1 MSADPNKVIQKVKL
15 EFLRPG
21 PPHNQLLSPLTPYIA
36 LCGED
41 GPVTVQMPFEH
52 RHLLMRLR
60 RLRYESDKDPA
71 KDEQRQAEVRDMGEA
86 IGRMLGQIPALLS
99 ELGNTSGGVGKM
111 VHLRLS
117 LSAFELGLI
126 PFELAIGTDGF
137 PGSGSPL
144 FLQSRTPISITRE
157 IRRGRPLP
165 IEWNRAPR
173 ILFAFAEPDGLYV
186 PAQAH
191 LQALR
196 SAIDPWVK
204 IRSPGMA
211 KERVEDVKK
220 ILTVLPNATLKQI
233 REACAETEYTHV
245 HILAHGAPIESSGDK
260 HYGVALCSDLDPS
273 KGDIIDGERLAI
285 ALTARDSSG
294 NTKFCPTLVTLATC
308 DSGNIESVLTPGGSI
323 AHELHAAGIPWVIA
337 SQFPLW
343 MRASAIAAEVLY
355 RRLLSGDDPR
365 WVIYELRQRLRTD
378 APSTH
383 DWASIVAYATVPSD
397 FENQVAIFRDKQ
409 IRRRL
414 EVKYDRIDEL
424 VGANADIALP
434 LESAFTVNSIEREKE
449 ITALCKSIR
458 SELKTWCKEPEAAYS
473 PKIKAERLGMSAAS
487 EKRIGIA
494 FSLLAHNQA
503 TDSEQT
509 QKWMRASQQA
519 YEASR
524 EFYREALEVEPH
536 NHWVMTQYLSISA
549 IPALADKPTFEAL
562 PKNYGQWWTA
572 ARQIT
577 EWKLNKATAANRA
590 WALGTLAELT
600 LLGIAYDVQNF
611 DPIQAKKDIVRYCN
625 EIRALLGPDEFPLFS
640 TQRQFRRYIK
650 YWEREEWKDLAL
662 TALKT
667 LGDPSPQGTRING

>member
-1 MSADPNKVIQKVKL
+1 MSIDPSKAIQQFKL

-52 RHLLMRLR
+52 RQLLMRLR

-86 IGRMLGQIPALLS
+86 IGRVLGQIPALLS
-99 ELGNTSGGVGKM
+99 ELGNAAMEAGKL

-126 PFELAIGTDGF
+126 PFELAVGTDGF

-144 FLQSRTPISITRE
+144 FLQTRTPIAITRE

-165 IEWNRAPR
+165 VDWNRPPR

-196 SAIDPWVK
+196 SAIEPWVK
-204 IRSPGMA
+204 IRNPGMTQ
-211 KERVEDVKK
+211 ERVEDVKK
-220 ILTVLPNATLKQI
+220 ILTILPNATLKQI
-233 REACAETEYTHV
+233 REACAKTEYTHV
-245 HILAHGAPIESSGDK
+245 HILAHGAPLESSGDK
-260 HYGVALCSDLDPS
+260 RYGVALCNDLDQG
-273 KGDIIDGERLAI
+273 KDIIDGERLAI

-308 DSGNIESVLTPGGSI
+308 DSGNIESMLTPGGSI
-323 AHELHAAGIPWVIA
+323 AHELHATGIPWVIA

-355 RRLLSGDDPR
+355 RRLLDGNDPR

-378 APSTH
+378 ASGTH
-383 DWASIVAYATVPSD
+383 DWASIVAYATVPLN
-397 FENQVAIFRDKQ
+397 FEDQVNAFRDKQ
-409 IRRRL
+409 IRRRF
-414 EVKYDRIDEL
+414 EVKFGRIDEL
-424 VGANADIALP
+424 VGAALDSAEHGEEIA
-434 LESAFTVNSIEREKE
+434 S
-449 ITALCKSIR
+449 LCKSIR
-458 SELKTWCKEPEAAYS
+458 IELKGWREEPEAMTS
-473 PKIKAERLGMSAAS
+473 FNVKAERLGMSAAS
-487 EKRIGIA
+487 EKRIAIA
-494 FSLLAHNQA
+494 CSLLA
-503 TDSEQT
+503 DSHSADPGEKL
-509 QKWMRASQQA
+509 KWAQESKKA

-536 NHWVMTQYLSISA
+536 NHWVMTQYLSITA
-549 IPALADKPTFEAL
+549 TPTLANKTAFKFLSKD
-562 PKNYGQWWTA
+562 YGRWWIA
-572 ARQIT
+572 ARQIS
-577 EWKLNKATAANRA
+577 EWKLNKAIGGNRA
-590 WALGTLAELT
+590 YTLGTLAELA
-600 LLGIAYDVQNF
+600 LLGVAYGGQNF
-611 DPIQAKKDIVRYCN
+611 DYEQAKKDITRYCN
-625 EIRALLGPDEFPLFS
+625 EIQALLGPDEFPLLS

-650 YWEREEWKDLAL
+650 HWDREEWRDLACI
-662 TALKT
+662 ALEA
-667 LGDPSPQGTRING
+667 LGGNFLEESLEN